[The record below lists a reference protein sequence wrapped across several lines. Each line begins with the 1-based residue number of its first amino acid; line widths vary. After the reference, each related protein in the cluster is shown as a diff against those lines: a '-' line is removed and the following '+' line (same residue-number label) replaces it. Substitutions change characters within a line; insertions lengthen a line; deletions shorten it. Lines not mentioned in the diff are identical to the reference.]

1 MHAGTLDENG
11 NHQTKSKT
19 EAMFIPAHPM
29 TQEDIDAATTD
40 IVFGTQYVPFTQEFQ
55 YFGSRVTTDLKDVTD
70 INNRLRQAKG
80 QAAALGTFFH
90 STADTWSKQLIFLAI
105 PVNTALYGA
114 ESWTLNVE
122 LCRRISSFYHTTIR
136 RIIGSMLW
144 NIRSRMSTSDPT
156 RLPRKFLTAWVSHP
170 RRSGGQHYTLRNSYV
185 ETLQHILPNIPDNG
199 TIDSWLPLAQNREQW
214 KTLGTEWIKHR
225 QALTIYQYGPHPL
238 LGDGILDHQFF
249 WYLQDIH
256 RRFSMNDG
264 HV

>member
-1 MHAGTLDENG
+1 
-11 NHQTKSKT
+11 
-19 EAMFIPAHPM
+19 
-29 TQEDIDAATTD
+29 
-40 IVFGTQYVPFTQEFQ
+40 
-55 YFGSRVTTDLKDVTD
+55 VTTDLKDVTD
-70 INNRLRQAKG
+70 INNQLRQAKG
-80 QAAALGTFFH
+80 QAAALSTFFH
-90 STADTWSKQLIFLAI
+90 STADTWSKRLIFLAI

-122 LCRRISSFYHTTIR
+122 LRSRKSSFYHTTIR
-136 RIIGSMLW
+136 QIIGINMHHVAEYQIKKEH
-144 NIRSRMSTSDPT
+144 IRNYFSVPDPIDIIRKCQFNLLGKFARMDPT

-170 RRSGGQHYTLRNSYV
+170 RCSGGQHYTLRNSYV

-214 KTLGTEWIKHR
+214 KSLGTEWIKHR

-238 LGDGILDHQFF
+238 LGDGILDHQFV
-249 WYLQDIH
+249 WYSQDIH